1 MGATYKGNTTVHWRI
16 PKRLSEQFEEHCSD
30 NCLDRNLMVTL
41 LVAKYLTEQG
51 VVADESE

>member
-51 VVADESE
+51 VKADESE